1 MNLSENVGNWMV
13 AIVMMLKQVCSF
25 VMRFLVV
32 DDAEGVEIEI
42 SITNE
47 QNCTIMIRTKTI
59 ELLSLRKVHTYIN
72 TSS

>member
-32 DDAEGVEIEI
+32 DDAEGVEIRI

-59 ELLSLRKVHTYIN
+59 ELLSLRKVHTN

>member
-1 MNLSENVGNWMV
+1 VNLSENVGNWMV

-32 DDAEGVEIEI
+32 DDAEGVEIRI

-59 ELLSLRKVHTYIN
+59 ELLSLRKVHTN

>member
-13 AIVMMLKQVCSF
+13 AIVMMLEQVCSF

-42 SITNE
+42 SITTD

-59 ELLSLRKVHTYIN
+59 ELLSLRKVHTN